1 MRAVTPEPPETTSQL
16 IWANKSM
23 LPSARMAVAAALS
36 ALMLPWA
43 WFCGETKVGGVGAD
57 ARCGGGAGGAASPV
71 LKDAVPT
78 ASTEAA
84 DNSLEIAVG
93 GSRAV
98 LRYNVVV
105 AVDIFFLMLTSQ
117 VVLFYFFR
125 TFVVVWEKKQRE
137 NREQGRK
144 AQQKEHATG
153 G

>member
-1 MRAVTPEPPETTSQL
+1 VTPEPPETTSQL

-36 ALMLPWA
+36 ALLLPWA
-43 WFCGETKVGGVGAD
+43 VGGVGAD

-78 ASTEAA
+78 ASTDAA

-98 LRYNVVV
+98 LRFA
-105 AVDIFFLMLTSQ
+105 AVDIFLFFLT
-117 VVLFYFFR
+117 
-125 TFVVVWEKKQRE
+125 
-137 NREQGRK
+137 
-144 AQQKEHATG
+144 TG
-153 G
+153 Q